1 MGTRVLKQALP
12 DERLTQQ
19 ELNVF
24 LSPVAGRKSLE
35 KHHNLL
41 CSLSVIS
48 VSDFVELSRRI

>member
-41 CSLSVIS
+41 CRVCQL
-48 VSDFVELSRRI
+48 FR